1 MDEILAKSDG
11 TTLIEHI
18 KDCLGVYSQ
27 LKGTLPLLPEVTNL
41 ENFWDLLFCAVYM
54 HDLGKCHIEFQK
66 VLKDIKPNFWNN
78 QRHEAYSVPFVN
90 KLSFSVEEKLLI
102 KRAILGHHKDFL
114 ELSYK
119 IKKKE
124 NLEFEF
130 ENEWKNKRNYNRKF
144 HPEDFVENLRYL
156 LNIEY
161 LKFLI
166 SEFNNFYH
174 QYTKNHKN
182 FVFNTVNFKEQNHP
196 FIEIA
201 KSTHKIEFLPQET
214 NYWQNLLLWGA
225 TKICDHYGS
234 AKITKIHKLESK
246 DFSFLDKLRQT
257 LTKKG
262 SDFYNHQKRSFQQ
275 EGNCILLAPTGSG
288 KTEAAMG
295 WIRKQLIN
303 SQGRSFYILPY
314 TASINAMHKR
324 LSRDF
329 STDTS
334 ENIFVGVQHGKLTQ
348 YLATYFEE
356 DTYTKIEN
364 IEKNKKIKKLRDVHR
379 KIIYPLKIV
388 TPFQILKF
396 CYGVKGFEIGFTE
409 LVGANLIFDEIH
421 AYDEITFAQILVSI
435 QFFIQYLRCKVM
447 IMTATLPTFMLNEL
461 KKVLQVKESIQ
472 ADSKLLEDFT
482 RHKIQITKGDIFS
495 QLDKI
500 KSYIERGKRIIIVC
514 NTVSNA
520 QRMYE
525 EIKKIA
531 EFTGEDTVLL
541 HGRFI
546 SKDRIE
552 KEKMALI
559 NTIKILIGTQA
570 IEVSLDIDYDVI
582 FTEPAPLDALLQ
594 RFGRVNRKRR
604 KGISPVY
611 ICCVRGENDHFIYQ
625 KSIVDRTLKLLEE
638 VNIIRE
644 NELQNYLDF
653 VYPDWEKEQE
663 VKFEDTKLS
672 FEQALRSLH
681 PYSSHKEDEKDFYEK
696 FDGIRVLPVC
706 FLNKYKNLVENY
718 DFIEAEKYFVT
729 IQRGIYFKLKNNS
742 QIEQYCFEIEKPNG
756 DSERKYVT
764 VAKCKY
770 NSEIGLTYDFEEIN
784 DQGYRF
790 FD

>member
-1 MDEILAKSDG
+1 MDKVLAKSDG

-27 LKGTLPLLPEVTNL
+27 LKDTLPLLPEVTNL

-54 HDLGKCHIEFQK
+54 HDLGKCHTEFQK
-66 VLKDIKPNFWNN
+66 ILNDLKPNFWNN
-78 QRHEAYSVPFVN
+78 QRHEAYSIPFVD
-90 KLSFSVEEKLLI
+90 KLYLSEGKKLLI

-119 IKKKE
+119 IKNKE

-130 ENEWKNKRNYNRKF
+130 ENEWKNKRNYKRKF
-144 HPEDFVENLRYL
+144 HPEDFIENLRHL
-156 LNIEY
+156 LNVKY

-166 SEFNNFYH
+166 SNFNNFYQ

-234 AKITKIHKLESK
+234 AKITKIHKIEYK
-246 DFSFLDKLRQT
+246 DFFFLDVLQKT

-275 EGNCILLAPTGSG
+275 KGNCILLAPTGSG

-295 WIRKQLIN
+295 WLRKQLIN

-356 DTYTKIEN
+356 DTYTKIKN
-364 IEKNKKIKKLRDVHR
+364 IEKNKKIKKFRDIHR
-379 KIIYPLKIV
+379 KMIYPLKIV

-435 QFFIQYLRCKVM
+435 QFFIKYLHCNIM
-447 IMTATLPTFMLNEL
+447 IMTATLPTFMLKEL
-461 KKVLQVKESIQ
+461 KEILQIKEPIK
-472 ADSKLLEDFT
+472 ADSKLLKDFI
-482 RHKIQITKGDIFS
+482 RHKVQMTEGDIFS
-495 QLDKI
+495 QLNKI
-500 KSYIERGKRIIIVC
+500 TYYIQKYKRIIIVC
-514 NTVSNA
+514 NTVHNA

-525 EIKKIA
+525 KIKRFSEFSEKEI
-531 EFTGEDTVLL
+531 TLL
-541 HGRFI
+541 HSRFT
-546 SKDRIE
+546 SMDRME
-552 KEKMALI
+552 KEKMALS
-559 NTIKILIGTQA
+559 NYTKILIGTQA
-570 IEVSLDIDYDVI
+570 IEVSLDIDYDVM

-594 RFGRVNRKRR
+594 RFGRVNRKRK

-611 ICCVRGENDHFIYQ
+611 VCRVGGENDHFIYQ
-625 KSIVDRTLKLLEE
+625 KSIVDRTVKLLEE
-638 VNIIRE
+638 VDVIKE
-644 NELQNYLDF
+644 SELQSYLDF
-653 VYPDWEKEQE
+653 VYPDWEKEQR

-672 FEQALRSLH
+672 FEQSLRSLQ
-681 PYSSHKEDEKDFYEK
+681 PYSSYKENEEDFYEK
-696 FDGIRVLPVC
+696 FDGIQVLPAR
-706 FLNKYKNLVENY
+706 FLDKYKKLMEYY
-718 DFIEAEKYFVT
+718 DFIGAEKYLVT
-729 IQRGIYFKLKNNS
+729 IQRGIYFKLKNNN
-742 QIEQYCFEIEKPNG
+742 QIEQYCFDIEKL
-756 DSERKYVT
+756 DDRLERKYVT

-770 NSEIGLTYDFEEIN
+770 NSEIGMTYDFDKID
-784 DQGYRF
+784 DQASQF
-790 FD
+790 F